1 MVGATIEPAAGGMPW
16 KHNDRQATMHGQVLP
31 EEEVSEEAGS
41 DEDLSEA
48 DLAGWHGM
56 SSAIPAIDV
65 VERSF
70 PFMAAA

>member
-1 MVGATIEPAAGGMPW
+1 
-16 KHNDRQATMHGQVLP
+16 MHGQDLP

-65 VERSF
+65 AERSF
-70 PFMAAA
+70 PFMVAA